1 MWHSEFQETEIDCLD
16 FQNEISSKKKQ
27 KTKTKKKKKP
37 KKIQKAKFKKTKNP
51 TNNPKQNQKIKLKQ
65 NKNIR
70 RHSTLLII
78 NTNIHQSYFAIISTS
93 NNVST
98 FTRFLKKK
106 M

>member
-1 MWHSEFQETEIDCLD
+1 MKSQVKK
-16 FQNEISSKKKQ
+16 SKKQ
-27 KTKTKKKKKP
+27 KQKRTKKQKKYKKQNLIKQKTQQKTP
-37 KKIQKAKFKKTKNP
+37 KK
-51 TNNPKQNQKIKLKQ
+51 NQKIKLKQ